1 MFRTVT
7 LFALSLATFAA
18 SAQAGDQLYTATP
31 EQLAVTKVVVAQEN
45 AWNRGDLDGYLAHFK
60 ESPETEVML
69 AGPVRGISNVRSAF
83 HLNFPNK
90 DSMGTLEDSEVKVRE
105 LGEGF
110 ALATGKYRI
119 TRARKAG
126 GNIEG
131 TFIEVY
137 EKTPAGWRV
146 IFHEAT

>member
-1 MFRTVT
+1 MFRT
-7 LFALSLATFAA
+7 FALLALSFPALAA
-18 SAQAGDQLYTATP
+18 LSQAGDQLYTATP

-69 AGPVRGISNVRSAF
+69 AGPVRGMANVRSAF

-90 DSMGTLEDSEVKVRE
+90 DAMGTLEDSEVKVRE

-119 TRARKAG
+119 LRTRKGG

-137 EKTPAGWRV
+137 EKTPGGWRV